1 VIIICLLTLLL
12 TAQESLTAMTLVNLT
27 RIQPTVGYGQPRSH
41 ELIKMGFIDFIKSIL
56 NPTIAVGGDSHN
68 NSPRRERR
76 GGVPCTAPFCGQ
88 MTVIDSHTLCHPCY
102 KIANPDGPPP
112 SRTRLEG
119 YNRLIDISGVAPG
132 GSEAELRSSL
142 QSFGLDDYCINPL
155 VSSPVFRS
163 MMKWN

>member
-1 VIIICLLTLLL
+1 
-12 TAQESLTAMTLVNLT
+12 MTLVNLT
-27 RIQPTVGYGQPRSH
+27 RIQPTAGYGQPRSH
-41 ELIKMGFIDFIKSIL
+41 ELIKMGFLDFLRSIL
-56 NPTIAVGGDSHN
+56 TPTVGGGSQY
-68 NSPRRERR
+68 NSPQRVEVSR

-88 MTVIDSHTLCHPCY
+88 MTVVASHTLCHPCY

-142 QSFGLDDYCINPL
+142 QAFGLDDYCIDPL

-163 MMKWN
+163 MMKW

>member
-1 VIIICLLTLLL
+1 
-12 TAQESLTAMTLVNLT
+12 MTLVNLT

-142 QSFGLDDYCINPL
+142 QAFGLDDYCINPL

>member
-1 VIIICLLTLLL
+1 
-12 TAQESLTAMTLVNLT
+12 MTLVNLT

-142 QSFGLDDYCINPL
+142 QAFGLDDYCINPL

-163 MMKWN
+163 MMKW

>member
-1 VIIICLLTLLL
+1 
-12 TAQESLTAMTLVNLT
+12 
-27 RIQPTVGYGQPRSH
+27 
-41 ELIKMGFIDFIKSIL
+41 MGFIDFIKSIL
-56 NPTIAVGGDSHN
+56 SPTITVGGGSHN

-88 MTVIDSHTLCHPCY
+88 MTVVASHTLCRPCY

-112 SRTRLEG
+112 SRSRLQG

-142 QSFGLDDYCINPL
+142 QAFGLDDYCIDPL

-163 MMKWN
+163 MMKW

>member
-1 VIIICLLTLLL
+1 
-12 TAQESLTAMTLVNLT
+12 MTLVNLT

>member
-1 VIIICLLTLLL
+1 MIIICLLTLLL

-163 MMKWN
+163 MMKW

>member
-1 VIIICLLTLLL
+1 
-12 TAQESLTAMTLVNLT
+12 
-27 RIQPTVGYGQPRSH
+27 
-41 ELIKMGFIDFIKSIL
+41 MGFIDFIKSIL